1 MTAHVGSIHRLRT
14 IRGHLD
20 LVARM
25 SEKENR
31 VILTSGNKVVY
42 PSQGPC
48 LIGPVVNKVID
59 GRPISFYR
67 LALLDDSGGELLVP
81 VDKAQTIGIRPL
93 LNRSDIPRVL
103 DLLKEPSGV
112 DKDWKQRADQNFKL
126 LTSGSAFDLA
136 EVVKSLTKLGE
147 KKALSFRESRTLEK
161 ARKLLIG
168 EISEVMG
175 ETKSAAEKQIDE
187 ALKARKSESS

>member
-1 MTAHVGSIHRLRT
+1 
-14 IRGHLD
+14 
-20 LVARM
+20 M
-25 SEKENR
+25 SGEVNR

-48 LIGPVVNKVID
+48 LIGPVVKKVID
-59 GRPISFYR
+59 GKQISFYQ

-93 LNRSDIPRVL
+93 LNRSDIPKVL
-103 DLLKEPSGV
+103 GLLNEPPGA
-112 DKDWKQRADQNFKL
+112 DKDWQRRANDNFKL

-136 EVVKSLTKLGE
+136 EVVKSLTRLSE
-147 KKALSFRESRTLEK
+147 KKALSFRESQTLEK
-161 ARKLLIG
+161 ARKLLIC

-187 ALKARKSESS
+187 ALKARKSESY

>member
-1 MTAHVGSIHRLRT
+1 
-14 IRGHLD
+14 
-20 LVARM
+20 M
-25 SEKENR
+25 SGEENR
-31 VILTSGNKVVY
+31 VILTRGNKVVY

-48 LIGPVVNKVID
+48 LIGPVVKKVID
-59 GRPISFYR
+59 GRQISFYQ

-93 LNRSDIPRVL
+93 LNRSDIPKVL
-103 DLLKEPSGV
+103 SLLKEPPRA
-112 DKDWKQRADQNFKL
+112 DEDWKQRANDNFKL

-136 EVVKSLTKLGE
+136 EVVKSLTKLSE

-168 EISEVMG
+168 EISEVIG
-175 ETKSAAEKQIDE
+175 ATKSAAEAQIDE

>member
-1 MTAHVGSIHRLRT
+1 
-14 IRGHLD
+14 
-20 LVARM
+20 M
-25 SEKENR
+25 SGEENR

-81 VDKAQTIGIRPL
+81 VEKAQTIGIRPL

-103 DLLKEPSGV
+103 DLLKEQSET
-112 DKDWKQRADQNFKL
+112 DKDWKQRAHDNFKL
-126 LTSGSAFDLA
+126 LISGSAFDLA
-136 EVVKSLTKLGE
+136 EVVKTLTKLGE

-168 EISEVMG
+168 EISEALG
-175 ETKSAAEKQIDE
+175 ETKSAAENQIDE

>member
-1 MTAHVGSIHRLRT
+1 M
-14 IRGHLD
+14 
-20 LVARM
+20 
-25 SEKENR
+25 
-31 VILTSGNKVVY
+31 ILTSGNKVVY

-48 LIGPVVNKVID
+48 LIGPVVKKIID
-59 GRPISFYR
+59 GRQISFYQ

-81 VDKAQTIGIRPL
+81 VDKALTIGIRPL
-93 LNRSDIPRVL
+93 LNRSDIPKVFG
-103 DLLKEPSGV
+103 LLKEPPGA
-112 DKDWKQRADQNFKL
+112 DKVWQQRANDNFKL

-136 EVVKSLTKLGE
+136 EVVKSLTRLSE
-147 KKALSFRESRTLEK
+147 KKTLSFRESRTLEK

>member
-1 MTAHVGSIHRLRT
+1 M
-14 IRGHLD
+14 
-20 LVARM
+20 
-25 SEKENR
+25 
-31 VILTSGNKVVY
+31 ILTSGNKVIY

-48 LIGPVVNKVID
+48 LIGPVIKKVID

-67 LALLDDSGGELLVP
+67 LALLDDSGGELFVP
-81 VDKAQTIGIRPL
+81 VDKVQTIGIRPL
-93 LNRSDIPRVL
+93 LNRSDIPKLL
-103 DLLKEPSGV
+103 DLLKEPSGA
-112 DKDWKQRADQNFKL
+112 DKDWKQRADDNFKL
-126 LTSGSAFDLA
+126 LTSGSTFDLA

-168 EISEVMG
+168 EISEALG

-187 ALKARKSESS
+187 ALKARESESY

>member
-1 MTAHVGSIHRLRT
+1 M
-14 IRGHLD
+14 
-20 LVARM
+20 
-25 SEKENR
+25 
-31 VILTSGNKVVY
+31 ILTSGNKVVY

-48 LIGPVVNKVID
+48 LIGPVIKKVID
-59 GRPISFYR
+59 GRPVSFYQ

-93 LNRSDIPRVL
+93 LNRSDIPKVL
-103 DLLKEPSGV
+103 GLLKEPPGA
-112 DKDWKQRADQNFKL
+112 DKDWQQRANDNFKL

-136 EVVKSLTKLGE
+136 EVVKSLTQLSE
-147 KKALSFRESRTLEK
+147 KKSLSFRESRTLER

-168 EISEVMG
+168 VISEVIG